1 MSDVTRRRLLEL
13 SGTAIATSAGVVGF
27 SGSAAADNLSDD
39 MPVVSTAGL
48 DVREAPETDFEA
60 IADIEQGTGGEIQV
74 GPVENDRNTWWKVSW
89 NQDDDEGTVTG
100 WSREGDGRIE
110 GPTDFAYPCPGW
122 ISQGYKPS
130 HQALDIANER
140 GTDIM
145 AGAAGTVS
153 ATTIGPRCGLYVM
166 LDHGDGWRTIHCHL
180 SDFTVSEGEDVER
193 GEKIAEMGTTGVS
206 TGPHL
211 HWSIDQ
217 NGERKRIPF
226 TEDYDVLR
234 GAGVPRDYGL

>member
-1 MSDVTRRRLLEL
+1 
-13 SGTAIATSAGVVGF
+13 
-27 SGSAAADNLSDD
+27 
-39 MPVVSTAGL
+39 
-48 DVREAPETDFEA
+48 
-60 IADIEQGTGGEIQV
+60 
-74 GPVENDRNTWWKVSW
+74 
-89 NQDDDEGTVTG
+89 
-100 WSREGDGRIE
+100 
-110 GPTDFAYPCPGW
+110 
-122 ISQGYKPS
+122 
-130 HQALDIANER
+130 
-140 GTDIM
+140 
-145 AGAAGTVS
+145 
-153 ATTIGPRCGLYVM
+153 M

-234 GAGVPRDYGL
+234 GAGVPYDYGL